1 MSAFSNRFNII
12 FLLISLL
19 FFTLLV
25 ASLLQCFPTTL
36 AMVDVGSF
44 LYFSIVFISFSVN
57 ILLSSL
63 LAIKISSISSSVRS
77 ISLRILFNN
86 SMVFLFFVFARLNSR
101 NAVAISGAVDEFV
114 IVMVEFP
121 FIANDPVA
129 LILNLYG
136 FTVCVCFVPC
146 LYSDF

>member
-1 MSAFSNRFNII
+1 MSSFSNRFNII

-19 FFTLLV
+19 FFMLLV

-57 ILLSSL
+57 TLLSSL
-63 LAIKISSISSSVRS
+63 LAIKSSSISSSVKLILFRM
-77 ISLRILFNN
+77 LFNN
-86 SMVFLFFVFARLNSR
+86 SMVFLFFVFAHLNSR
-101 NAVAISGAVDEFV
+101 NAIAISGAVDEFV

-129 LILNLYG
+129 LILNL
-136 FTVCVCFVPC
+136 
-146 LYSDF
+146 

>member
-1 MSAFSNRFNII
+1 MSSFSNRFNII

-19 FFTLLV
+19 FFMLLV

-57 ILLSSL
+57 TLLSSL
-63 LAIKISSISSSVRS
+63 LAIKSSSISSSVKL
-77 ISLRILFNN
+77 ISFRMLFNN
-86 SMVFLFFVFARLNSR
+86 SMVFLFFVFAHLNSR
-101 NAVAISGAVDEFV
+101 NAIAISGAVDEFV

-129 LILNLYG
+129 LILNL
-136 FTVCVCFVPC
+136 
-146 LYSDF
+146 

>member
-1 MSAFSNRFNII
+1 MSSFSNRFNII

-57 ILLSSL
+57 TLLSSL
-63 LAIKISSISSSVRS
+63 LAIKILSISSSVKL
-77 ISLRILFNN
+77 ISFRMLFNN
-86 SMVFLFFVFARLNSR
+86 FMVFLFFVFAHLNSR

-129 LILNLYG
+129 LILNL
-136 FTVCVCFVPC
+136 
-146 LYSDF
+146 